1 MEINPYIF
9 YLKFCYLK
17 YYLYICTMKHVVFL
31 CGIPASGKSTWVNE
45 QINILPN
52 SKIVSWDN
60 IRKMFDYV
68 FSEVAVS
75 ELFNKQL
82 EEYVLNDDVEFIFID
97 NTNVKEKYINNII
110 NFCLSCNKNCEFFI
124 KVFDTPYDE
133 CIKRNNLRCGHE
145 YVPIEVMER
154 MKMNYDNFI
163 KNLNNYI
170 NLKNIKIYDK

>member
-1 MEINPYIF
+1 
-9 YLKFCYLK
+9 
-17 YYLYICTMKHVVFL
+17 MKQVIFL

-52 SKIVSWDN
+52 SKIVSRDN

-82 EEYVLNDDVEFIFID
+82 EDYMLNDEVEYIFID
-97 NTNVKEKYINNII
+97 NTNVKQKYINSII
-110 NFCLSCNKNCEFFI
+110 DFCYSCNKNCEFFI
-124 KVFDTPYDE
+124 KVFDTPYEE
-133 CIKRNNLRCGHE
+133 CIKRNNLRKGNE

>member
-1 MEINPYIF
+1 MKEI
-9 YLKFCYLK
+9 
-17 YYLYICTMKHVVFL
+17 VFL

-52 SKIVSWDN
+52 SKIVSRDN

-110 NFCLSCNKNCEFFI
+110 DFCLSCNKNCEFFA
-124 KVFDTPYDE
+124 VGVALE
-133 CIKRNNLRCGHE
+133 
-145 YVPIEVMER
+145 
-154 MKMNYDNFI
+154 
-163 KNLNNYI
+163 
-170 NLKNIKIYDK
+170 NILCYTVN